1 MTNALKARRLPAGRP
16 PSTPR
21 CDTQA
26 RILAILELVTGAA
39 ALAGGALLTAVPDGS
54 LLRADPKVLTGTPF
68 ADWRVPGLLLA
79 TLAGGGFLLAGYW
92 QWRNRRHA
100 RALSVFAGAGLIA
113 FEAAEMTWIGFQPLE
128 AVFVAVGVVVMAL
141 ALHNPGRQP

>member
-1 MTNALKARRLPAGRP
+1 MTNALDARGLLAGRP
-16 PSTPR
+16 PGKPR

-26 RILAILELVTGAA
+26 RVLAVLELVTGAA
-39 ALAGGALLTAVPDGS
+39 ALAGGALLVAVLDGS
-54 LLRADPKVLTGTPF
+54 LLRADPRALTGTPF

-79 TLAGGGFLLAGYW
+79 TLVGGGFLLAGYW

-100 RALSVFAGAGLIA
+100 RTFSMFAGAGLIA

-128 AVFVAVGVVVMAL
+128 AVFVAVGVVVIAL
-141 ALHNPGRQP
+141 ALHNPDRQP

>member
-1 MTNALKARRLPAGRP
+1 
-16 PSTPR
+16 
-21 CDTQA
+21 
-26 RILAILELVTGAA
+26 LELVTGAA
-39 ALAGGALLTAVPDGS
+39 ALVGGALLAAVPNGS
-54 LLRADPKVLTGTPF
+54 LLRADPKTLAGTPF

-79 TLAGGGFLLAGYW
+79 TLVGGGFLLAGYW

-100 RALSVFAGAGLIA
+100 RTFSMFAGAGLIA

-128 AVFVAVGVVVMAL
+128 AVFVAVGVVVIAL

>member
-1 MTNALKARRLPAGRP
+1 
-16 PSTPR
+16 
-21 CDTQA
+21 
-26 RILAILELVTGAA
+26 LELVTGAA
-39 ALAGGALLTAVPDGS
+39 ALAGGALLVAVPDGS
-54 LLRADPKVLTGTPF
+54 LLRADPKALTGTPF

-79 TLAGGGFLLAGYW
+79 TLVGGGFLLAAYW

-100 RALSVFAGAGLIA
+100 RTFSMFAGAGLNA

-128 AVFVAVGVVVMAL
+128 AVFVAVGVVVIAL